1 MSQGYAFLLLSTIT
15 MQNVFHAFSAWI
27 IVVIALF
34 RLLYI
39 KTGINAVFHCS
50 IARAWFAIM
59 LVCLASLVLTVPFML
74 AHQVTEITR
83 PTHNIIVSTE
93 SNLVLY
99 EVDYSK
105 NAMLRS
111 VLFWNSAV
119 LIKALP
125 ILIMSGVSAMLINSI
140 RQTEK
145 RYRSLQCDTNEARYL
160 RATSTSGIQQT
171 IAGAPPSNGNTESVA
186 MIEAS
191 KLRSALR
198 ASIVTAP
205 SGRNANQTTYMLLM
219 IIILYIFTYLPQSA
233 MLLLNHFLG
242 RCFSRNVYEK
252 LGDFSDFLTLLNN
265 SINFIL
271 YCGMSKQFRD
281 TFVSLF
287 CSRFL

>member
-1 MSQGYAFLLLSTIT
+1 
-15 MQNVFHAFSAWI
+15 
-27 IVVIALF
+27 
-34 RLLYI
+34 
-39 KTGINAVFHCS
+39 
-50 IARAWFAIM
+50 M

-74 AHQVTEITR
+74 AHQVTEITK
-83 PTHNIIVSTE
+83 PTHIIISTE

-111 VLFWNSAV
+111 VLFWNSAI

-160 RATSTSGIQQT
+160 RATSASGIQQT
-171 IAGAPPSNGNTESVA
+171 IAGSPPENGNTESVA

-219 IIILYIFTYLPQSA
+219 IIILYILTYLPQ
-233 MLLLNHFLG
+233 
-242 RCFSRNVYEK
+242 
-252 LGDFSDFLTLLNN
+252 
-265 SINFIL
+265 
-271 YCGMSKQFRD
+271 
-281 TFVSLF
+281 VSE
-287 CSRFL
+287 